1 MQVLCGLL
9 AKNQLKDEFLYK
21 TLKGYKIVS
30 FYHTKMIQLLVESA
44 SHELFIFV
52 YYVPVAI
59 FSLKLYQFDNMT

>member
-30 FYHTKMIQLLVESA
+30 FYHTKMIQLLTESTWQ
-44 SHELFIFV
+44 ELSIDV
-52 YYVPVAI
+52 NHVLIAI
-59 FSLKLYQFDNMT
+59 FELKLYQFENNT